1 MRIINAIEIRH
12 NVPMK
17 TLLMAPA
24 GQPIE
29 KKQSV
34 RRVTVDA
41 HYAGQRI
48 DNFLLRELGAT
59 HGEVPRSLIYRILR
73 TGEVRVNSQRAK
85 PTTRLA
91 TGDEVRIPPLKL
103 QSAAPESA
111 GVISPNW
118 LARAADMIVYE
129 DEALLAVNKP
139 AGLAVHGGS
148 NIPFGLIELM
158 RQHTGLGEKLE
169 LAHRIDRDTSGLLI
183 LAKTRAALHSLQ
195 TQFRPEGHA
204 EKQYLAIVHGHWP
217 DKLKRV
223 DAPLEKWQGE
233 GESHRVQV
241 NPRGKEAVTH
251 FAVLAANKNATLL
264 RAQLETGRT
273 HQIRVHTAHENHPI
287 IGDEKYGQREWD
299 KRLFPSTGASARRR
313 PPLLLHAYRLMLTH
327 PQTEQPLQLTA
338 PIPNKWRSLAQQLNL
353 TLPEHDP
360 T

>member
-1 MRIINAIEIRH
+1 MMPVKIRH
-12 NVPMK
+12 NERMK
-17 TLLMAPA
+17 TPHTASPAQAPA
-24 GQPIE
+24 Q
-29 KKQSV
+29 KQSV

-41 HYAGQRI
+41 HYAGQRV

-59 HGEVPRSLIYRILR
+59 HGEIPRSLIYRILR

-85 PTTRLA
+85 PTTRLSA
-91 TGDEVRIPPLKL
+91 GDEVRIPPLKM
-103 QSAAPESA
+103 QSAAPDSGA
-111 GVISPNW
+111 TISPNW

-129 DEALLAVNKP
+129 DDALLAVNKP

-195 TQFRPEGHA
+195 TQFRPEGQA
-204 EKQYLAIVHGHWP
+204 EKYYLAMVHGHWP
-217 DKLKRV
+217 DQLKRV

-241 NPRGKEAVTH
+241 NPHGKEAVTH

-273 HQIRVHTAHENHPI
+273 HQIRVHTAHEHHPI

-299 KRLFPSTGASARRR
+299 KRLFPANRRR
-313 PPLLLHAYRLMLTH
+313 PPLLLHAYRLTLTH
-327 PQTEQPLQLTA
+327 PQTEQPLHLMA
-338 PIPNKWRSLAQQLNL
+338 PIPDNWRSLAQQLNL
-353 TLPEHDP
+353 TLPEHTP
-360 T
+360 S

>member
-17 TLLMAPA
+17 TLPMATA
-24 GQPIE
+24 GPTIE

>member
-1 MRIINAIEIRH
+1 
-12 NVPMK
+12 MK
-17 TLLMAPA
+17 TQPA
-24 GQPIE
+24 IATSQP
-29 KKQSV
+29 KANKSAV
-34 RRVTVDA
+34 RRVTVEA

-59 HGEVPRSLIYRILR
+59 HGELHRSLIYRILR

-91 TGDEVRIPPLKL
+91 TGDEIRIPPLKL
-103 QSAAPESA
+103 QNASVQSPA
-111 GVISPNW
+111 VISPNW
-118 LARAADMIVYE
+118 RARAVDMIVYE

-148 NIPFGLIELM
+148 HIPFGLIELM
-158 RQHTGLGEKLE
+158 REHTGLGEKLE

-195 TQFRPEGHA
+195 SQFRPEGHA

-217 DKLKRV
+217 DQLKRV

-241 NPRGKEAVTH
+241 NQRGKEAVTH

-299 KRLFPSTGASARRR
+299 KRLFPSTGPSARRR
-313 PPLLLHAYRLMLTH
+313 PPLLLHAYRLCLTH
-327 PQTEQPLQLTA
+327 PMSEQPLHVTA
-338 PIPNKWRSLAQQLNL
+338 PIPNYWRALAQQLNL
-353 TLPEHDP
+353 TLPEHTP